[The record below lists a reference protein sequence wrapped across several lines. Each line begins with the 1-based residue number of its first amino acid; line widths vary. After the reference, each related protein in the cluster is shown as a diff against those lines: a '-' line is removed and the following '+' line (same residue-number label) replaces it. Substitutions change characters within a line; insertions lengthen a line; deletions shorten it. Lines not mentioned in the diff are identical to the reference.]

1 MQPLAVAPTAAATG
15 VANRTSFDQMT
26 TEDFFQLLVAELQQ
40 QDPFEPTKTAD
51 MISQVSQIRDI
62 EQSYHLTNTLEQLTN
77 QQRTAG
83 ATDLLGKF
91 VQALIIQA
99 DGSAVGIEGV
109 VTGLRFGLDG
119 TAVLELDT
127 GQTIRSADVIR
138 VTTLAQAEMDAAAE
152 SL

>member
-1 MQPLAVAPTAAATG
+1 MQSSAIASTTAATE
-15 VANRTSFDQMT
+15 VANRTGLDQMS
-26 TEDFFQLLVAELQQ
+26 TEDFFQLLVTELQQ

-51 MISQVSQIRDI
+51 MIGQVSQIRDI

-91 VQALIIQA
+91 VQALIFQD
-99 DGSAVGIEGV
+99 DGSAAGIQGV
-109 VTGLRFGLDG
+109 VTGLRFGSDG

-127 GQTIRSADVIR
+127 GQTIRSTDVIR